1 MRFMTVILLRN
12 TECDPREL
20 RLANCFL
27 PRTCKEAVD
36 KGYLARKKCT
46 LFHNDG
52 RAERDQ
58 PLQNGSMTFRTFE
71 NHAVREVDKHPALQ
85 LKKILVPI
93 DFSPASTRA
102 FKYALRF
109 AEEFAAELTL
119 LYVLAPAPS
128 RSFASIPG
136 TPAFSESDL
145 SGTEKN
151 LRALIAST
159 RNGSVQRVR
168 STMRIGVPSHEIV
181 EMAKDADIDLIVIAT
196 HGYTGWK
203 HFCIGSTA
211 ERVVRAAR
219 CPVLVVREKEH
230 QFC

>member
-1 MRFMTVILLRN
+1 MRL
-12 TECDPREL
+12 
-20 RLANCFL
+20 
-27 PRTCKEAVD
+27 K
-36 KGYLARKKCT
+36 
-46 LFHNDG
+46 
-52 RAERDQ
+52 
-58 PLQNGSMTFRTFE
+58 TFE
-71 NHAVREVDKHPALQ
+71 SHGISDDSEHATLQ

-93 DFSPASTRA
+93 DFSAASTNA
-102 FKYALRF
+102 FKYALRLGQ
-109 AEEFAAELTL
+109 EFVTELTL
-119 LYVLAPAPS
+119 LYVLAPVPS

-136 TPAFSESDL
+136 APAFSESDL
-145 SGTEKN
+145 AGTEKN

-168 STMRIGVPSHEIV
+168 STIRIGVPSHQIV

-211 ERVVRAAR
+211 ERVVRAAP

-230 QFC
+230 DMLEYRFPEHFGHRVRPSNAYAAMVLNGSISIGCKPLS

>member
-1 MRFMTVILLRN
+1 MISRT
-12 TECDPREL
+12 
-20 RLANCFL
+20 LA
-27 PRTCKEAVD
+27 
-36 KGYLARKKCT
+36 
-46 LFHNDG
+46 FHSV
-52 RAERDQ
+52 RACSDDT
-58 PLQNGSMTFRTFE
+58 PLS
-71 NHAVREVDKHPALQ
+71 V
-85 LKKILVPI
+85 KKILVPV
-93 DFSPASTRA
+93 DFSVASKNA
-102 FKYALRF
+102 FKYALRL

-136 TPAFSESDL
+136 APAFSESDL
-145 SGTEKN
+145 SDTEKN

-181 EMAKDADIDLIVIAT
+181 EMAKDADTDLIVIAT

-211 ERVVRAAR
+211 ERVVRAAP
-219 CPVLVVREKEH
+219 CCVLVVREKERE
-230 QFC
+230 FC